1 VIAMPRRKPKL
12 SLVVPVPGKGR
23 PKPPASLDTR
33 ERKAWQA
40 IVASLPDYWI
50 DQAGE
55 MVLRRLCAQVAIA
68 EELEDE
74 LRRLRA
80 QEAPD
85 GEVVRALAAAHAER
99 AKVIA
104 HLLGQL
110 RATPKSRAVSRAA
123 GPKIEAVP
131 SRKPWEA

>member
-1 VIAMPRRKPKL
+1 MPRRKPKL
-12 SLVVPVPGKGR
+12 SLVVPVPGEGR
-23 PKPPASLDTR
+23 PKPPAGLDAV

-50 DQAGE
+50 DAAGE
-55 MVLRRLCAQVAIA
+55 LVLKRACAQAAIA
-68 EELEDE
+68 EGLEDE

-80 QEAPD
+80 SNPRDEALP
-85 GEVVRALAAAHAER
+85 ALAAAHAER
-99 AKVIA
+99 AKAVG
-104 HLLGQL
+104 HLLGLL